1 MLLLFLTKQV
11 ALIFHLFAYLHIKI
25 HINKEIEMTKK
36 RTFGGVTQAVWSCV
50 KRTSEQEHSTVY
62 EPADALQG
70 TATTDSVV
78 GKVVLGFNYMP
89 DKESIQYTIIKKP
102 MLVPTSAIWDGIQE
116 SIEHCQ
122 HH

>member
-1 MLLLFLTKQV
+1 
-11 ALIFHLFAYLHIKI
+11 
-25 HINKEIEMTKK
+25 MTKK